1 MSLELVLAFASGSI
15 ITWTL
20 LERTRASEKLSSTED
35 WARLYDE
42 NRRLVRLVV
51 AMANPTAVRVADPV
65 EERASFDELA
75 GDEETRTTLHEMF
88 G

>member
-1 MSLELVLAFASGSI
+1 MALVLAFASGSI
-15 ITWTL
+15 ITWIL
-20 LERTRASEKLSSTED
+20 LERTRASERLSSTED
-35 WARLYDE
+35 WDRLYDE

-51 AMANPTAVRVADPV
+51 AMANPTAVRYADPV
-65 EERASFDELA
+65 AEERVSLDELA